1 MREFPQQD
9 EKEQKGKKKKVKRVR
24 KKIVEKEYLPDQVFN
39 ADDFFPILGENATK
53 DI

>member
-1 MREFPQQD
+1 MLLLMMMMLMLVM
-9 EKEQKGKKKKVKRVR
+9 KMVGI
-24 KKIVEKEYLPDQVFN
+24 IVEKEYLPDQVFN